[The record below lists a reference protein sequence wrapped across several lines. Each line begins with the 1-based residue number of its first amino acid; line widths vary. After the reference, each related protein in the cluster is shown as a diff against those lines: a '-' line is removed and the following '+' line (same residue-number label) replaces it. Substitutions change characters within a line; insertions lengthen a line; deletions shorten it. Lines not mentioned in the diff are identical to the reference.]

1 MPAKLRLLFLLMLCF
16 FCWGNG
22 YAQTYTKG
30 RVLDKETGEGV
41 SFCKIYFQG
50 STRSTSCDFDGY
62 FKVENDT
69 VLAQSLKFVFYGYD
83 TAFATV
89 LPDSNQQITIQMS
102 PATKTIKT
110 IVLTGSKENPAHRI
124 MRNVVEN
131 KEKNNGYNLRAFQHE
146 SYSKIEI
153 DIDKMS
159 KKFQE
164 RKAVVKIMEELDS
177 NSRLKSDDGNILLPV
192 FFSETHSQFFFN
204 NNPSMIREN
213 ILRTKISGVGITDGS
228 FTSQLIGS
236 YFQSYNIYNNW
247 LNIAYRDFV
256 SPITDHWKTYYD
268 YKLEEFI
275 DYVGGKMCY
284 RLSFTPK
291 RPQDL
296 AFSGTMW
303 ITHDE
308 YALKQIDLKI
318 GKAANLNF
326 IEKVN
331 ITQELEQVQD
341 SGAWLAKKTRII
353 IDIEEFGKNP
363 GLLAK
368 SYVSNYNFDIN
379 KEKPLEFFSSKIV
392 LDENALDKDP
402 TYWVKN
408 RADSLT
414 AQEVSVYGMI
424 DTIKNVP
431 VVKTYTEIAN
441 LLISGYKTIGKLDVG
456 PPLNLYAFNNI
467 EGHRFSLGFKTNY
480 DFSKCLFFKANLAY
494 GTKDE
499 AIKYNAK
506 GEVLLIKKSYTKFGA
521 EMYRD
526 IEQFGVYN
534 QFNSNNYLFNAFNR
548 WGTLRQAF
556 YLDKQS
562 VYIETDLAKGVRQ
575 TLKFTTKDMNPMFP
589 FRYRESPT
597 SNTLDSLI
605 HVSEL
610 IIGYRFGFK
619 ESYLFN
625 DFDRITI
632 GTGSKPVIKVYGVFG
647 FNGFLG
653 GMFEY
658 QKFYID
664 FSHSFR
670 LGILGRLNYTI
681 KGGYTPSTLPFP
693 LLENHLGNR
702 TIFYNNN
709 SFNMMR
715 IFEFVS
721 DRFAVLSLYHDFDGF
736 IGNRIPLIKKLKW
749 RFFATSNILYG
760 SVMPK
765 NQQLS
770 PSFDENGRPLLQF
783 HSLGDVPYAE
793 VGYGIS
799 NIFKFVRIDFLHRLN
814 YLNTGAKPFGVKVSA
829 QFSL

>member
-1 MPAKLRLLFLLMLCF
+1 M
-16 FCWGNG
+16 
-22 YAQTYTKG
+22 
-30 RVLDKETGEGV
+30 
-41 SFCKIYFQG
+41 
-50 STRSTSCDFDGY
+50 
-62 FKVENDT
+62 
-69 VLAQSLKFVFYGYD
+69 
-83 TAFATV
+83 
-89 LPDSNQQITIQMS
+89 
-102 PATKTIKT
+102 
-110 IVLTGSKENPAHRI
+110 
-124 MRNVVEN
+124 
-131 KEKNNGYNLRAFQHE
+131 
-146 SYSKIEI
+146 
-153 DIDKMS
+153 
-159 KKFQE
+159 
-164 RKAVVKIMEELDS
+164 
-177 NSRLKSDDGNILLPV
+177 
-192 FFSETHSQFFFN
+192 
-204 NNPSMIREN
+204 
-213 ILRTKISGVGITDGS
+213 
-228 FTSQLIGS
+228 
-236 YFQSYNIYNNW
+236 
-247 LNIAYRDFV
+247 
-256 SPITDHWKTYYD
+256 
-268 YKLEEFI
+268 
-275 DYVGGKMCY
+275 
-284 RLSFTPK
+284 
-291 RPQDL
+291 
-296 AFSGTMW
+296 
-303 ITHDE
+303 
-308 YALKQIDLKI
+308 
-318 GKAANLNF
+318 
-326 IEKVN
+326 
-331 ITQELEQVQD
+331 
-341 SGAWLAKKTRII
+341 
-353 IDIEEFGKNP
+353 
-363 GLLAK
+363 
-368 SYVSNYNFDIN
+368 
-379 KEKPLEFFSSKIV
+379 
-392 LDENALDKDP
+392 
-402 TYWVKN
+402 
-408 RADSLT
+408 
-414 AQEVSVYGMI
+414 
-424 DTIKNVP
+424 
-431 VVKTYTEIAN
+431 
-441 LLISGYKTIGKLDVG
+441 
-456 PPLNLYAFNNI
+456 
-467 EGHRFSLGFKTNY
+467 
-480 DFSKCLFFKANLAY
+480 AY